1 MKNKKEE
8 PKGIKFNFYWIYAI
22 IAILFFGIQILNI
35 NTISE
40 TSWQEFN
47 RKMLQNKEV
56 DKIVVVNRDIA
67 QIYIKRE
74 FLKREKYK
82 DVSKKSFGNSINE
95 GPHYFFQISS
105 PDNLEEKLKDA
116 QKDFQYEERIEI
128 KYTTKKDVIGDAFS
142 WIFQY

>member
-8 PKGIKFNFYWIYAI
+8 PKGIKFNFYWIYVI

-35 NTISE
+35 NTTSE

-47 RKMLQNKEV
+47 RKMLQTKEV

-67 QIYIKRE
+67 QIYIKKE

-82 DVSKKSFGNSINE
+82 NVSKKTFGNS
-95 GPHYFFQISS
+95 
-105 PDNLEEKLKDA
+105 
-116 QKDFQYEERIEI
+116 
-128 KYTTKKDVIGDAFS
+128 
-142 WIFQY
+142 

>member
-1 MKNKKEE
+1 MDLCD
-8 PKGIKFNFYWIYAI
+8 YSYTV
-22 IAILFFGIQILNI
+22 FGIQILNI

-128 KYTTKKDVIGDAFS
+128 KYTTKKDVIGDALAGF
-142 WIFQY
+142 FQY